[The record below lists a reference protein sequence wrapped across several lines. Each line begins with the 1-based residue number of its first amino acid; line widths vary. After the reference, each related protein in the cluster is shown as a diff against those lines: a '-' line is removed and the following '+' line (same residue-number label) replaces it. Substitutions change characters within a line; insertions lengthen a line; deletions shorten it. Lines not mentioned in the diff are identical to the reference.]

1 MFYRERKQGKNRQD
15 SEGCNE
21 QKVVAA
27 VGNPDA
33 GVQEVRVAI
42 TENGVRVANLAMEG
56 SEWQYWPM
64 VAL

>member
-1 MFYRERKQGKNRQD
+1 MFYRKRKQGKNRQD

-33 GVQEVRVAI
+33 GVQEV
-42 TENGVRVANLAMEG
+42 
-56 SEWQYWPM
+56 WQR
-64 VAL
+64 